1 MPPKL
6 VRRPAARVKAA
17 PKAGGL
23 LRRGVLR
30 RPAVAQEDPQEAF
43 ESGKEV
49 TAGSID
55 PAPLLTCGRV
65 WCTDLVY
72 WKETTQCVGRF
83 RSLRYEEGEAWMDI
97 EVEGTKSEHLLKYLS
112 GIKQGKIQGH
122 ICPEGCSQEISGDS
136 IVHVLKVK
144 KLEEK
149 DALGWMGNL
158 LAVGRDPPDEL
169 DLLRQEAREGGA
181 RSPPAGREGDPL
193 GAKDKKEKKEK
204 EKVKKKKEKRQRST
218 SPEQVRRKGGRDLGV
233 VLGESGLDPD
243 PKRRRRFLRKAKR
256 LMKKKKRKRSS
267 SSSSRSSSKDDSSG
281 SSASTVMAASELFG
295 QTKMAKRVAA
305 RCPGVLTASSLS
317 AVQEQLL
324 TSQGQM
330 WDLDRREL
338 PPIFLQYFRGHLAAR
353 MQPAMRREAVHVSY
367 CLDLGLQGK
376 IPQLLDTLAQRL
388 KALEGQ
394 TMGKHWSVT
403 SQYELVPEEQGS
415 VATAQETQEAAREA
429 REASKL
435 RSMAGRPYGSGQERG
450 DEWRRENQK
459 GKGSKGQGKGK
470 EWRKDSKAEGRDF
483 RREKEDE
490 KGKEKSK
497 GKGG

>member
-181 RSPPAGREGDPL
+181 RSPPRGEKGIRWEPRTR
-193 GAKDKKEKKEK
+193 KRKK
-204 EKVKKKKEKRQRST
+204 
-218 SPEQVRRKGGRDLGV
+218 
-233 VLGESGLDPD
+233 
-243 PKRRRRFLRKAKR
+243 KRRR
-256 LMKKKKRKRSS
+256 
-267 SSSSRSSSKDDSSG
+267 
-281 SSASTVMAASELFG
+281 
-295 QTKMAKRVAA
+295 
-305 RCPGVLTASSLS
+305 
-317 AVQEQLL
+317 
-324 TSQGQM
+324 
-330 WDLDRREL
+330 
-338 PPIFLQYFRGHLAAR
+338 
-353 MQPAMRREAVHVSY
+353 
-367 CLDLGLQGK
+367 
-376 IPQLLDTLAQRL
+376 
-388 KALEGQ
+388 
-394 TMGKHWSVT
+394 
-403 SQYELVPEEQGS
+403 
-415 VATAQETQEAAREA
+415 
-429 REASKL
+429 
-435 RSMAGRPYGSGQERG
+435 
-450 DEWRRENQK
+450 
-459 GKGSKGQGKGK
+459 
-470 EWRKDSKAEGRDF
+470 
-483 RREKEDE
+483 
-490 KGKEKSK
+490 
-497 GKGG
+497 